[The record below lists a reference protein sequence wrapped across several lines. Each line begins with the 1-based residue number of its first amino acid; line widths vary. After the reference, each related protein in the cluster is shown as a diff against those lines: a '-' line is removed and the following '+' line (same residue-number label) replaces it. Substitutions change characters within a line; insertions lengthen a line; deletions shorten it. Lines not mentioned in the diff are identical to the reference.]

1 MIHRYLNALDDLGSL
16 QVDGRSVRSRLRND
30 HDDLWLASSVRE
42 SSLWTDQR
50 FFERLTLLIE
60 NRPAVVASRTRVAV
74 RRLRTIAAWSR
85 ALVHALRWR
94 PAKVSR
100 KVMFV
105 EYLPP
110 TYAVGQHGE
119 SQYFDSLPVEVR
131 QLGHSV
137 GFLHIHSEGPVTR
150 APRAIRKLR
159 RQLTSNE
166 IPHALLT
173 DYLTFGV
180 WWKAL
185 SSWRTLQRHA
195 PSLVQIDTAVTP
207 DTDLS
212 RIWPTWRAMF
222 DDSVRGTHSVR
233 TSLLS
238 AMFHEALRANGE
250 ALVWLSAFEGQ
261 SWEACFAR
269 SVEKSSSVWTPYLHT
284 MLRPWDLRARTF
296 VKEYPPH
303 QLAVHGQHDHSEL
316 EGLQPSLVMVEA
328 LRYGHLGADSPKMS
342 VSHAG
347 DVKWL
352 VVGGAECERSNREL
366 QAVFAAMQSRH
377 VAPHVVIKWHPQCGK
392 PTVGLPNNA
401 RVSNEPL
408 AALIS
413 DASIALMVGSAA
425 PLDTYLRGVPSC
437 SLRTPSG
444 FSMTPVEESEHFH
457 TAHDGSDAVTWML
470 AAQTAP
476 RFTPPVGR
484 YFVLDAELPRWR
496 ALLAGVL
503 RD

>member
-1 MIHRYLNALDDLGSL
+1 MIHRYLSALDDLGST

-30 HDDLWLASSVRE
+30 HDDLWFASSVRE
-42 SSLWTDQR
+42 SSLWTDDR

-60 NRPAVVASRTRVAV
+60 NRPAVVASTTQGVV
-74 RRLRTIAAWSR
+74 RRLRVTAAWGR
-85 ALVHALRWR
+85 ALVHAVRWR
-94 PAKVSR
+94 PAAVSR
-100 KVMFV
+100 KVVFV

-110 TYAVGQHGE
+110 TYAVGQRGE
-119 SQYFDSLPVEVR
+119 SQYFGSLPVEIR

-137 GFLHIHSEGPVTR
+137 GFLHIHSEGPVTK
-150 APRAIRKLR
+150 APRAIRRLR
-159 RQLTSNE
+159 RRLTSNE
-166 IPHALLT
+166 IPHVLLT
-173 DYLTFGV
+173 DYLTLGV
-180 WWKAL
+180 WWKAWC
-185 SSWRTLQRHA
+185 SWRAIQRHA
-195 PSLVQIDTAVTP
+195 PSVVQIDTAVTP

-212 RIWPTWRAMF
+212 RIWPTWRAMY
-222 DDSVRGTHSVR
+222 DESVRGTHSVR

-238 AMFHEALRANGE
+238 AMFCEALHANSE

-269 SVEKSSSVWTPYLHT
+269 NVEKSSSTWIPYLHT

-296 VKEYPPH
+296 VKEFPPH

-316 EGLQPSLVMVEA
+316 EGLQSSLVLVEA
-328 LRYGHLGADSPKMS
+328 LRYGHLGATSPKRS
-342 VSHAG
+342 TLHSG
-347 DVKWL
+347 DAKWL

-366 QAVFAAMQSRH
+366 QGVFAAMQSQH

-392 PTVGLPNNA
+392 PTVALPNNA

-413 DASIALMVGSAA
+413 DVSVALMVGSAA

-444 FSMTPVEESEHFH
+444 LSMTPVEESEHFH
-457 TAHDGSDAVTWML
+457 TAPDGSDAVSWML
-470 AAQTAP
+470 TAQSAP
-476 RFTPPVGR
+476 QFTPPIER
-484 YFVLDAELPRWR
+484 YFSLDASLPRWR
-496 ALLAGVL
+496 ALLAGVI